1 MNFCYDE
8 TMRQMPEAP
17 PLKKLIGPSFII
29 LGVGLGSGEL
39 ILWPYLASNFGLGI
53 AWAAVVGI
61 TLQFFLNMEIE
72 RYSLVTGESVFA
84 GWAKKW
90 GRVMPIWFIVSTII
104 PWMWP
109 GIIAAAATAAA
120 AAVEWSIPGGGGLG
134 C

>member
-1 MNFCYDE
+1 MVE
-8 TMRQMPEAP
+8 MPVAP
-17 PLKKLIGPSFII
+17 KLAKLVGPSFII

-84 GWAKKW
+84 GLTRKFKIFSP
-90 GRVMPIWFIVSTII
+90 VWFILSTLI

-109 GIIAAAATAAA
+109 G
-120 AAVEWSIPGGGGLG
+120 
-134 C
+134 